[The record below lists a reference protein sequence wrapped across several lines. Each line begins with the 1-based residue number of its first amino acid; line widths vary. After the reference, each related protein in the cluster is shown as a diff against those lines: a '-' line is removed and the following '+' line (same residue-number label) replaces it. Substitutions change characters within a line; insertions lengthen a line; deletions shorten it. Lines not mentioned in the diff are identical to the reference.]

1 MVSFEKRRAEHCE
14 CECGDI
20 ADISKYVIFHVFTSD
35 VCMVHVCVED
45 RMDDMCMFVCI
56 CVCGCMLCVVSCYVL
71 CFVLCFVMV
80 LVVCV

>member
-1 MVSFEKRRAEHCE
+1 MVSFEKRRAEHCECE

-45 RMDDMCMFVCI
+45 RMDDMCGTLLYM
-56 CVCGCMLCVVSCYVL
+56 SP
-71 CFVLCFVMV
+71 
-80 LVVCV
+80 